1 MKVLEDC
8 FGQQLRHTEERLAHI
23 LGHPEMAGMGEE
35 IGRVL
40 RQQQRVRR
48 SRPGDADT
56 MLAGTLG
63 SRQMSWIP
71 L

>member
-1 MKVLEDC
+1 MKVVGHG
-8 FGQQLRHTEERLAHI
+8 FGQQLRLTEERLAHI

-40 RQQQRVRR
+40 RQPQRVRR

-63 SRQMSWIP
+63 SRRRSWIS